1 MGKSLLQALALL
13 VLVPLGAYVFLM
25 AGSGIWLAIAYH
37 QAPQWHPPELSRV
50 TSIVAMGAGF
60 SAVALLIV
68 LGTRMMRI
76 PHWLGFII
84 ATLLIAVC
92 VDRLIAAMLQQTQNA
107 APWSPMPDLKAT
119 ALWTGVS
126 APFALSASLFHW
138 LIYRQW
144 GPRAES

>member
-13 VLVPLGAYVFLM
+13 VLVPLGAYVFLT

-37 QAPQWHPPELSRV
+37 RPPQWHPPEMARLPSLL
-50 TSIVAMGAGF
+50 AMGAGF

-68 LGTRMMRI
+68 IGTRAIRI
-76 PHWLGFII
+76 PHWLGFVI
-84 ATLLIAVC
+84 ATVLIAVC
-92 VDRLIAAMLQQTQNA
+92 VDRLIAAMLQQA
-107 APWSPMPDLKAT
+107 PSASPWSPVPDLKAA

-138 LIYRQW
+138 LIYRPW
-144 GPRAES
+144 KSRAE